1 MLCSPVTL
9 NMWQWQCLS
18 GYNQFQFQQLWLN
31 RKSIIWR
38 IWTLS
43 FRLQASS
50 SPTHARPFSE
60 YASPFKEG
68 MLGLTYFVIAQAP
81 SVLNC
86 SSTLCQRLPAC
97 KLFFPRGKVCKQAI
111 GVAKEI
117 KEMSQLSGMIVC
129 LILTISA
136 VWFLLR
142 TALCRAVMPSF
153 VLKSRCAPP
162 LFSTLMSSAQPSS
175 CAASVRG
182 HSVK

>member
-1 MLCSPVTL
+1 MLS
-9 NMWQWQCLS
+9 
-18 GYNQFQFQQLWLN
+18 
-31 RKSIIWR
+31 
-38 IWTLS
+38 
-43 FRLQASS
+43 
-50 SPTHARPFSE
+50 
-60 YASPFKEG
+60 
-68 MLGLTYFVIAQAP
+68 LTYLVIAQAP

-97 KLFFPRGKVCKQAI
+97 KLFFLRGKVCKQAI

-117 KEMSQLSGMIVC
+117 KEMSQLSAMIVC
-129 LILTISA
+129 VCLCDILTISA

-162 LFSTLMSSAQPSS
+162 LLSTLMSSAHPSS

-182 HSVK
+182 HSVKSKDKQAYWKTMHFQWQYCAFFFRKWTFSNRSWSY